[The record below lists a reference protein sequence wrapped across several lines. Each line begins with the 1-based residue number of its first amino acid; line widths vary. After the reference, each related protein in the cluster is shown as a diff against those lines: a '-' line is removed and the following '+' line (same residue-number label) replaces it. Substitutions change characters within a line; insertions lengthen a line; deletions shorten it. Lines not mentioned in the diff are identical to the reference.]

1 MTAIFL
7 WLQIVVQASAQ
18 PAPQSTFP
26 FVANLEAA
34 LKESKDRKAPLLFCD
49 FDGWSK
55 NPALK
60 GENRTL
66 EQVLAS
72 KNLATAARK
81 VVCVLGSQEKH
92 GDSKQ
97 VIDGVERTVCQA
109 YGWSPCSAHKAAL
122 DWVFRKFSQNGELK
136 SPYFHLVGPDGDE
149 LVSFVGEPSGDT
161 VAEAIERAVS
171 GMPKYLDGAVYA
183 RCRTLMADAATAEK
197 AVDYLT
203 VRESWET
210 IQTLAKGYPLT
221 EQAQAELMRLNDL
234 GRQRKNDLV
243 SKIDQGDK
251 RQNLF
256 ALDDLA
262 FALGDL
268 ASAELTRS
276 AVDEL
281 LAKPGF
287 AEHKEELEKYREA
300 REIYNK
306 ARRLAADGKK
316 DQARRLLIDSTK
328 RLAST
333 PFESTAK
340 KLLDELSQVRKPKKP

>member
-1 MTAIFL
+1 VKKT
-7 WLQIVVQASAQ
+7 
-18 PAPQSTFP
+18 
-26 FVANLEAA
+26 
-34 LKESKDRKAPLLFCD
+34 
-49 FDGWSK
+49 
-55 NPALK
+55 
-60 GENRTL
+60 
-66 EQVLAS
+66 
-72 KNLATAARK
+72 
-81 VVCVLGSQEKH
+81 VCVLASQEKH
-92 GDSKQ
+92 GDTKQ
-97 VIDGVERTVCQA
+97 VIDGVDRTVCQKF
-109 YGWSPCSAHKAAL
+109 GWAACSTHKAAL
-122 DWVFRKFSQNGELK
+122 DWVFAKFNKDGVLQ
-136 SPYFHLVGPDGDE
+136 SPFFYLVGPDGDE
-149 LVSFVGEPSGDT
+149 LVSLVGEQDPGTLS
-161 VAEAIERAVS
+161 EAIDRAVAS
-171 GMPKYLDGAVYA
+171 LPKSLDSATYA
-183 RCRTLMADAATAEK
+183 RCRSLMTQAATAEK
-197 AVDYLT
+197 SLDYLT

-243 SKIDQGDK
+243 SNIDQGDK

-276 AVDEL
+276 AVEEL

-287 AEHKEELEKYREA
+287 AEHKAELEKYREA
-300 REIYNK
+300 REIYTK

-333 PFESTAK
+333 PFEASAK
-340 KLLDELSQVRKPKKP
+340 KLLDELAQVRKPTKKP